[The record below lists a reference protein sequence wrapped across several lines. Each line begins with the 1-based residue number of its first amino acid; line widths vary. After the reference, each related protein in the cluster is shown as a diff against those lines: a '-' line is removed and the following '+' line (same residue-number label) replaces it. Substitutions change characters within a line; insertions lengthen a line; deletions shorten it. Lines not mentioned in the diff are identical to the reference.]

1 MLGNRRAQWIVL
13 LFPLLCFDRA
23 LPSCVQRNIRIN
35 GESETSLPTKSSA
48 QCEEECSRRKCPSWT
63 WEGLSGQC
71 QLKRRGK
78 EGSKVGSK
86 GAVSGTEEA
95 GRLYSCCVSQQLY
108 FSTLQVARAR
118 TQQRRGRCASTPTPG
133 RRSSACSPSPGR
145 TPARRG
151 EGRPTT
157 PA

>member
-48 QCEEECSRRKCPSWT
+48 QCEEECSRKKCPSWT
-63 WEGLSGQC
+63 WEASGQC

-95 GRLYSCCVSQQLY
+95 GRLSCCVSQLY
-108 FSTLQVARAR
+108 ISTLQVARAK
-118 TQQRRGRCASTPTPG
+118 TQQPRGRCASTPTPG
-133 RRSSACSPSPGR
+133 RRSSACSRSSGR